1 MVRSDAVGQ
10 RSATVTDSG
19 ADPRVAGLSKAVVRL
34 RSELDAYPVQLRDR
48 HAAEDALDVLEEQ
61 VEAGVPAAD
70 VMRHSLLLIVAAVGS
85 VSALSEAMTSLRQAV
100 ELFGEPAQFRRVN

>member
-19 ADPRVAGLSKAVVRL
+19 EDPRVAGLSKAVSRL

-48 HAAEDALDVLEEQ
+48 HAAEDALDAVDAL
-61 VEAGVPAAD
+61 VAAGAPTAD
-70 VMRHSLLLIVAAVGS
+70 ALRQSLLLIVAAVGS

-100 ELFGEPAQFRRVN
+100 ELFGEPAPFHRVN